1 MKDIVDGFFI
11 PLRSVTAPVGSTIDT
26 IALGLLQPAVQ
37 EWCFPW
43 SVEGDGNC
51 FFRSLSLVLFG
62 TEACFEEM
70 RCRVAMAKALAP
82 NIFLDGSNWH
92 SALDQVTPESVI
104 QVAVLTSVAPD
115 ESPAGSLQR

>member
-62 TEACFEEM
+62 AEACFEEM
-70 RCRVAMAKALAP
+70 SSSHGKGTCSQYLPGWEQLA
-82 NIFLDGSNWH
+82 F
-92 SALDQVTPESVI
+92 SA
-104 QVAVLTSVAPD
+104 
-115 ESPAGSLQR
+115 